1 MKNFNSF
8 EDFGN
13 QKINEAAGVAPFYD
27 SVSQMNAILA
37 SDDIA
42 GKMEMM
48 FIDSMTYAEDLTWIL
63 KSKDR
68 PRFIL
73 KVTLIAEGGGYGAKK
88 YTVGK
93 VVKTIAT
100 P

>member
-8 EDFGN
+8 EDFAN

-48 FIDSMTYAEDLTWIL
+48 FIDSITYAENLTWIL

-73 KVTLIAEGGGYGAKK
+73 KVTLIAKGGGY
-88 YTVGK
+88 TVGN
-93 VVKTIAT
+93 VEKTIAT